1 MKKRGTKRASLQY
14 QFIHSINKCFKEH
27 TSKKSLKIQKRK
39 GMMTSKEERAYDAKV
54 WSYKYKENLIK
65 FVKSFISWMKE
76 NGYYEEYKYAY
87 ELDGE
92 IFTIYLRDLR
102 LNRRNSYA
110 TMKTYESYIRKL
122 QNIMNYTLP
131 NYSFDFTSNLKPVE
145 YRNKSKQR
153 VYSLNKTKYLQLM
166 DHVISKSY
174 NEPLGNDLGILLA
187 CAFGYRSSGVCSA
200 QFRDFLTLDE
210 VKNKQIKKNG
220 NWVSA
225 YSEVFYISPYDLYV
239 FIKEKG
245 GDVRIIPVVF
255 QFQVD
260 LIEYIRKMQKTYGLK
275 DNYYITSRSN
285 VQYTEEGFRKQL
297 RKRMQEVGINV
308 SVPSSSHMIR
318 KTWSKLMLE
327 YFKSHPE
334 GMLKEHIEYFK

>member
-1 MKKRGTKRASLQY
+1 MYRVSLKLEVKVWTVQLYLNTMYCIECSYMRGFTSCVLRALHGALRRHVLCLDWTKYELRLWGECMKKRGTKRASLQY

-131 NYSFDFTSNLKPVE
+131 NYSFDFTSNLKPV
-145 YRNKSKQR
+145 
-153 VYSLNKTKYLQLM
+153 
-166 DHVISKSY
+166 
-174 NEPLGNDLGILLA
+174 
-187 CAFGYRSSGVCSA
+187 
-200 QFRDFLTLDE
+200 
-210 VKNKQIKKNG
+210 
-220 NWVSA
+220 
-225 YSEVFYISPYDLYV
+225 
-239 FIKEKG
+239 
-245 GDVRIIPVVF
+245 
-255 QFQVD
+255 
-260 LIEYIRKMQKTYGLK
+260 
-275 DNYYITSRSN
+275 
-285 VQYTEEGFRKQL
+285 
-297 RKRMQEVGINV
+297 
-308 SVPSSSHMIR
+308 
-318 KTWSKLMLE
+318 
-327 YFKSHPE
+327 
-334 GMLKEHIEYFK
+334 